1 MSRTPFTRLWL
12 FAFVAQL
19 AKFGMVG
26 LVGFAVDITVFNLLR
41 ATVFS
46 PEALASGP
54 IWAKVVSTI
63 LAILANW
70 IGNRYWTFSKD
81 RQSQTLREG
90 LEFFAVS
97 LVGMGIGLACLWVS
111 HYVLGYTSV
120 IADNISSNVIGL
132 LLGAVFR
139 FTLYRYWVFSPSRR
153 TAAPVAGTVPVP
165 TSTAS
170 TSTGALRLQARAES
184 EFVTER

>member
-1 MSRTPFTRLWL
+1 MSRMTLRKHRVL
-12 FAFVAQL
+12 AFGAQL

-46 PEALASGP
+46 PEALDSGP
-54 IWAKVVSTI
+54 IWAKVVSTV
-63 LAILANW
+63 LAILTNW
-70 IGNRYWTFSKD
+70 VGNRYWTFSKN

-111 HYVLGYTSV
+111 HYLLGYTSV
-120 IADNISSNVIGL
+120 VADNISSNVIGL
-132 LLGAVFR
+132 ALGAVFR

-153 TAAPVAGTVPVP
+153 APTTTATPVP
-165 TSTAS
+165 ATGSTA
-170 TSTGALRLQARAES
+170 ALRLPAGP
-184 EFVTER
+184 ERGLVPER

>member
-1 MSRTPFTRLWL
+1 MSRISVSRHRV
-12 FAFVAQL
+12 FAFVTQL

-46 PEALASGP
+46 PDAVDSGP
-54 IWAKVVSTI
+54 IWAKVVSTV

-70 IGNRYWTFSKD
+70 VGNRYWTFSKD
-81 RQSQTLREG
+81 RQAQTLREG

-111 HYVLGYTSV
+111 HYGLGYTSV
-120 IADNISSNVIGL
+120 LADNISSNVVGL
-132 LLGAVFR
+132 FLGAVFR
-139 FTLYRYWVFSPSRR
+139 FVLYRYWVFSPTRR
-153 TAAPVAGTVPVP
+153 AAAAVPAAPAVQ
-165 TSTAS
+165 TA
-170 TSTGALRLQARAES
+170 TGSLRLPARPERS
-184 EFVTER
+184 LVTER

>member
-1 MSRTPFTRLWL
+1 MSRTPFTRHWL

-54 IWAKVVSTI
+54 IWAKVVSTV

-70 IGNRYWTFSKD
+70 VGNRYWTFSKD
-81 RQSQTLREG
+81 RQSQTVREG

-139 FTLYRYWVFSPSRR
+139 FTLYRYWVFSPTRR
-153 TAAPVAGTVPVP
+153 ARLAGAPAPAPAPAT
-165 TSTAS
+165 
-170 TSTGALRLQARAES
+170 TSTGSLRLPARPERGL
-184 EFVTER
+184 VTER

>member
-1 MSRTPFTRLWL
+1 MSRITVSRHRV
-12 FAFVAQL
+12 FAFALQL

-26 LVGFAVDITVFNLLR
+26 LVGLAVDVTVFNVLR

-46 PEALASGP
+46 PDAVDSGP
-54 IWAKVVSTI
+54 IWAKVVSTT

-70 IGNRYWTFSKD
+70 VGNRYWTFSKD

-120 IADNISSNVIGL
+120 LGGSRTSNVVGL

-139 FTLYRYWVFSPSRR
+139 FSLYRFWVFSPTRG
-153 TAAPVAGTVPVP
+153 AAAAEHATTGSLRLPARPE
-165 TSTAS
+165 
-170 TSTGALRLQARAES
+170 GAL
-184 EFVTER
+184 VTER

>member
-1 MSRTPFTRLWL
+1 MSRPTFSRHRVVA
-12 FAFVAQL
+12 FAAQL

-41 ATVFS
+41 ATIFS
-46 PEALASGP
+46 PEALVSGP
-54 IWAKVVSTI
+54 IWAKVVSTV

-70 IGNRYWTFSKD
+70 VGNRYWTFSKD
-81 RQSQTLREG
+81 RRSQTLREG

-120 IADNISSNVIGL
+120 LADNISSNVIGL
-132 LLGAVFR
+132 LLGAIFR
-139 FTLYRYWVFSPSRR
+139 FTLYRYWVFSPSRQA
-153 TAAPVAGTVPVP
+153 AAPAPSGPAIPVAPDRREARHAT
-165 TSTAS
+165 TADAPGRS
-170 TSTGALRLQARAES
+170 
-184 EFVTER
+184 

>member
-1 MSRTPFTRLWL
+1 M
-12 FAFVAQL
+12 FAFATQL

-70 IGNRYWTFSKD
+70 VGNRYWTFSKD
-81 RQSQTLREG
+81 RRSQTLREG

-153 TAAPVAGTVPVP
+153 TAAPAAGAVPVP
-165 TSTAS
+165 TGTAVTSTA
-170 TSTGALRLQARAES
+170 ALRLQSRAES
-184 EFVTER
+184 EFATER

>member
-1 MSRTPFTRLWL
+1 MSRTPFTRHWL

-46 PEALASGP
+46 PDAVDSGP
-54 IWAKVVSTI
+54 IWAKVVSTV

-70 IGNRYWTFSKD
+70 VGNRYWTFSKD
-81 RQSQTLREG
+81 RQSQTVREG

-139 FTLYRYWVFSPSRR
+139 FTLYRYWVFSPTRR
-153 TAAPVAGTVPVP
+153 ARLAGAPAPAT
-165 TSTAS
+165 
-170 TSTGALRLQARAES
+170 TSTGSLRLPARPERGL
-184 EFVTER
+184 VTER

>member
-1 MSRTPFTRLWL
+1 MSRTPFTRHWL

-46 PEALASGP
+46 PEALDSGP
-54 IWAKVVSTI
+54 IWAKVVSTV
-63 LAILANW
+63 LAILTNW
-70 IGNRYWTFSKD
+70 VGNRYWTFSKN

-111 HYVLGYTSV
+111 HYLLGYTSV
-120 IADNISSNVIGL
+120 VADNISSNVIGL
-132 LLGAVFR
+132 ALGAVFR

-153 TAAPVAGTVPVP
+153 AARTTTPVP
-165 TSTAS
+165 ATVSTA
-170 TSTGALRLQARAES
+170 ALRLPAGP
-184 EFVTER
+184 ERGLVPER